1 MSSTLYKT
9 LGQYVANRNLD
20 PSVITMV
27 HCHDRY
33 YTYGPDAMEFRRISG
48 KDNDF
53 LEMGGSFFLASS
65 VPDNEIEIYKQQFA
79 IHGVTIE
86 TV

>member
-20 PSVITMV
+20 PSIITMV

-48 KDNDF
+48 ENNDM
-53 LEMGGSFFLASS
+53 LELEGKFFLASS
-65 VPDNEIEIYKQQFA
+65 VRVNEIGIYKQQFA
-79 IHGVTIE
+79 VHGVTIE